1 MALKSWLLNN
11 FVDWL
16 NHEFPFDGEPPC
28 DFQRLSDEIRPC
40 DVLLVE
46 GRTRVANMIKTITS
60 SSWTHSALYIGRL
73 SEIDEPGLRA
83 LIQLHYD
90 GDENDQL
97 LIEPLLGYGTVIR
110 SLDVYKG
117 EHLRICRPQSL
128 TPEDGQI
135 VVSRAADH
143 LGVAYDIRQLV
154 DLARFLF
161 PFGIL
166 PRRWRS
172 SLFKAGAG
180 EQTKT
185 VCSTMI
191 AEVFSEVH
199 YPVLP
204 VIHRDDAG
212 DLHLYKRNTRLYT
225 PSDFDY
231 SPYFDIIKYPILG
244 LDDLALYRQLP
255 WDEEGLVCN
264 AVGDCFVPPTSGV
277 INRRDVAGQNRQM
290 DRGAE
295 ASAAEDAELTGVR
308 NSGPSLSR

>member
-1 MALKSWLLNN
+1 MALKSWLLKK
-11 FVDWL
+11 FVGWL

-46 GRTRVANMIKTITS
+46 GRTRVGNMIKTITTS
-60 SSWTHSALYIGRL
+60 PWTHSALYLGRL
-73 SEIDEPGLRA
+73 SEIDDPALRC
-83 LIQLHYD
+83 LIQQHYD
-90 GDENDQL
+90 GDDDDQL
-97 LIEPLLGYGTVIR
+97 LIEPLLGYGTIIR
-110 SLDVYKG
+110 RLDVYEG
-117 EHLRICRPQSL
+117 EHLRICRPSSL
-128 TPEDGQI
+128 TSKDAQI
-135 VVSRAADH
+135 VISRAADH
-143 LGVAYDIRQLV
+143 LGVGYDIRQLI

-161 PFGIL
+161 PFGII

-204 VIHRDDAG
+204 VIHRDEAG

-244 LDDLALYRQLP
+244 LDDLAVYRQLP

-277 INRRDVAGQNRQM
+277 TNRQAVTGQNRQM
-290 DRGAE
+290 GRGSEPRVAE
-295 ASAAEDAELTGVR
+295 NADLAGTS